1 MTDSGKKMAFCH
13 QDISALG
20 ENTRFEG
27 KWRGPALR
35 VNPLL
40 TVIKGEKQENGHLRL
55 CTDPKDSQTHGY
67 AGRRSEETALERNK
81 PPKWRSRP
89 GSGFLLVSEDASQ
102 GRLLWLRL
110 QSPGA
115 PLGPGRAPG
124 RWQKGE
130 DLTAPAVVPGP
141 RPAPEGRSDAG
152 REAGRGGGKSELRE
166 DQRKPLCGAGAWEG
180 EEARGLDAAACAHGR
195 GTG

>member
-13 QDISALG
+13 QDISALD

-35 VNPLL
+35 VNSLL
-40 TVIKGEKQENGHLRL
+40 TVIKGEKKENGHLRL

-67 AGRRSEETALERNK
+67 AGRRNEETALERNK
-81 PPKWRSRP
+81 PPKGRSPP
-89 GSGFLLVSEDASQ
+89 GSGFLLVSEGASQ

-115 PLGPGRAPG
+115 PLGPGWAPG

-130 DLTAPAVVPGP
+130 DLTVPAVVPGP

-166 DQRKPLCGAGAWEG
+166 DQGKPLCMQVPGRGRRREG
-180 EEARGLDAAACAHGR
+180 LAAAACAHGR